1 MAETTTI
8 TLAPAASDIA
18 INELEPIA
26 LAAEPTSSP
35 PPASPPRPKP
45 PATIYLPAP
54 IRTYPLPAFYPN
66 NPISL
71 LHLAYAWLSQ
81 TIFPPA
87 AEPSVIHIGI
97 WDPDTRSVHVA
108 DPKSIR
114 ALWEQGFFGKGSL
127 SRSEPNWLRRELNR
141 RNAIGDSVS
150 EQRTEARREAR
161 RVAKWERAKA
171 EIEAVEQQRLEEAGI
186 PANTASE
193 PELAPAPALADE
205 VPGGAMVLVQELKAP
220 VGPAELLALP
230 NSASEAPRRQVV
242 QGGTSASPS
251 EPVLNG
257 HVNGRLDNGHT
268 SGSGA
273 AIEEHVPCVADP
285 AVNSPKLNNGVSPA
299 PSVASTVG
307 SGEPATYAKEILP
320 LKRRKSVRFS
330 PTVESTTFQLHD
342 PPSPRRPGSPP
353 KAASPTLNGVATEP
367 SISAP
372 TLQAAAPAVEQ
383 AENAG
388 DVVNKEHFQLAPV
401 EAFFLVFSLGALSV
415 VDPVTLAPIQPKDL
429 LTLFRAH
436 SYFPPLDV
444 GSPLAHLQPQNPFLV
459 EYAVYHHFRS
469 LGWVVR
475 HGIKFGVDFL
485 LYERGPVAS
494 HSDFGAII
502 VPSFTDKRW
511 KEGEY
516 EPPKRTWSWL
526 MGINRVLAHVL
537 KSLVLIYVDIPPPSV
552 FEEALQ
558 KGGIAAA
565 LKKYTIREVMVRRFS
580 VNRNR

>member
-1 MAETTTI
+1 MAESTTI
-8 TLAPAASDIA
+8 TMAPAASDVA
-18 INELEPIA
+18 IKEVDPL
-26 LAAEPTSSP
+26 LPTVKSTASP
-35 PPASPPRPKP
+35 PSSPPRPKP
-45 PATIYLPAP
+45 PTTIYLPAP

-81 TIFPPA
+81 TIFPPV
-87 AEPSVIHIGI
+87 AEPSVVHTGV
-97 WDPDTRSVHVA
+97 WVPDTRSVHVD

-127 SRSEPNWLRRELNR
+127 SRSEPNWLKRELNR
-141 RNAIGDSVS
+141 RNAIADSVS

-171 EIEAVEQQRLEEAGI
+171 EIEAVEQQKLEEAGLL
-186 PANTASE
+186 PTKGEPE
-193 PELAPAPALADE
+193 PELTPPFIIEAPAPDMTMAE
-205 VPGGAMVLVQELKAP
+205 EPKAP

-230 NSASEAPRRQVV
+230 NSTPSKVQARQVRERP
-242 QGGTSASPS
+242 SIPLS
-251 EPVLNG
+251 EPIPNGNVNGKFVNG
-257 HVNGRLDNGHT
+257 H
-268 SGSGA
+268 A
-273 AIEEHVPCVADP
+273 P
-285 AVNSPKLNNGVSPA
+285 VNSTINAPNGVGASPA
-299 PSVASTVG
+299 PSVASTNG
-307 SGEPATYAKEILP
+307 SGEPASQTKEVLP

-342 PPSPRRPGSPP
+342 PPSPRRSNGSPP
-353 KAASPTLNGVATEP
+353 KAASPTLNGVVTEV
-367 SISAP
+367 P
-372 TLQAAAPAVEQ
+372 TPTPTPEVAASQLDQADNVGE
-383 AENAG
+383 
-388 DVVNKEHFQLAPV
+388 VVNKEHFQLAPV

-415 VDPVTLAPIQPKDL
+415 VDRVTLAPIPPKDL

-436 SYFPPLDV
+436 SYFPPLEI
-444 GSPLAHLQPQNPFLV
+444 GSSSATLRPQDPFLV

-494 HSDFGAII
+494 HSDFGTII
-502 VPSFTDKRW
+502 IPSFTDKRW
-511 KEGEY
+511 KDGEY
-516 EPPKRTWSWL
+516 EPTKKTWSWL
-526 MGINRVLAHVL
+526 MGINRVMAHVL
-537 KSLVLIYVDIPPPSV
+537 KSLVLVYVDIPPPSV
-552 FEEALQ
+552 FEEVIE